1 MKVVMVEPGQYA
13 RIEEMD
19 TGLES
24 LQKAVGGLI
33 DCAYPWEEMVCI
45 VCNDEGLLNGMPLNR
60 NVENYQ
66 PIAGPFFVC
75 GIEGEDFCSLTDEQ
89 AQRYQAMFHQP
100 ELFVPYKT
108 GLMHLKYDDP
118 NLPGAPDIL
127 KKAYQE
133 RHGLPE
139 LGFCSVPDL
148 NMIMLVKYGQTGYWP
163 IEHFPEGMGAEEYA
177 DTLNQMIGV
186 SKPQQTAMLY
196 GSMFGW
202 NIPAARPERYDENGQ
217 PKPREQRRGN
227 PER

>member
-33 DCAYPWEEMVCI
+33 DCAYPWKEMVCI

-89 AQRYQAMFHQP
+89 AQRYQAMFLQP
-100 ELFVPYKT
+100 ELFVPYKD
-108 GLMHLKYDDP
+108 GLMWLKYDDP
-118 NLPGAPDIL
+118 NLPGAPD
-127 KKAYQE
+127 KVKQE
-133 RHGLPE
+133 YARRHNLPMYS
-139 LGFCSVPDL
+139 FYSVPDM
-148 NMIMLVKYGQTGYWP
+148 NMIMMVQYGEGGYWP
-163 IEHFPEGMGAEEYA
+163 IEHLPEGMEAAEYA
-177 DTLNQMIGV
+177 DTLNQMMGV

-202 NIPAARPERYDENGQ
+202 GIPAARPERYDENGQ
-217 PKPREQRRGN
+217 PKPREQRRNN

>member
-24 LQKAVGGLI
+24 MQKAVGGLI
-33 DCAYPWEEMVCI
+33 DCAYPWKEMVCI

-89 AQRYQAMFHQP
+89 AQRYQAMFLQP

-118 NLPGAPDIL
+118 NMPGAPD
-127 KKAYQE
+127 AVRQE
-133 RHGLPE
+133 YRKRRNRPKLC
-139 LGFCSVPDL
+139 FCTIPDR
-148 NMIMLVKYGQTGYWP
+148 NMVMLVRYGRSGYWP
-163 IEHFPEGMGAEEYA
+163 IERFPEGMRAEEYA
-177 DTLNQMIGV
+177 DKLNQTLGV
-186 SKPQQTAMLY
+186 SKAQQTAMLY

-202 NIPAARPERYDENGQ
+202 NVSAAIPDWYDERGK
-217 PKPREQRRGN
+217 PKSREKLFSEL
-227 PER
+227 ER